1 MKVISTEVP
10 GIRSFLSTI
19 ILDCQQLILSHTHL
33 GQSFLILTC
42 HCVTFTVSKYLQ
54 LDGQA
59 AASFSAFAGFFLN
72 CFPLNCIPCFLSGGD
87 EKQTFTTAG
96 YSHLSSSRRG
106 GNKLEQGAK
115 QCGTETTSLVQV
127 QYRNP
132 NWPMLSAIIVTNTE
146 TTFQMENLVKVE
158 KF

>member
-1 MKVISTEVP
+1 MDQILLR
-10 GIRSFLSTI
+10 RSIPYHLMFSKPLLSLPSKSLIYGGYLQMSTI
-19 ILDCQQLILSHTHL
+19 ILVCQQLILSRTL

-96 YSHLSSSRRG
+96 YSHLSNSRG
-106 GNKLEQGAK
+106 GVAKVVQSTHQLEVI
-115 QCGTETTSLVQV
+115 L
-127 QYRNP
+127 
-132 NWPMLSAIIVTNTE
+132 
-146 TTFQMENLVKVE
+146 
-158 KF
+158 